1 MKHLNVHLAIVI
13 DCIKVLCGINLSSQD
28 CCSDRGSVAS
38 GRKGER
44 HASRPLTAA
53 ATVGI
58 YDFVSLNGHIW
69 RLYRPVATPTNGHI
83 VSLPFWP

>member
-1 MKHLNVHLAIVI
+1 MNHLNVHLAIVI
-13 DCIKVLCGINLSSQD
+13 DRIKVLCGINFSSQD